1 MKKRNNK
8 ISGWPKL
15 FCSFNAGIFL
25 NIALTILP
33 FGSYGSSW
41 ELLAMAGVVCQA
53 TLLPCSLLA
62 TLDGMTNASVSV
74 AICSLILIFAL
85 LGTYIKK
92 LLKENKTKD
101 IAILGL
107 REVIRLL
114 EEKIK

>member
-1 MKKRNNK
+1 
-8 ISGWPKL
+8 
-15 FCSFNAGIFL
+15 
-25 NIALTILP
+25 
-33 FGSYGSSW
+33 
-41 ELLAMAGVVCQA
+41 
-53 TLLPCSLLA
+53 
-62 TLDGMTNASVSV
+62 MTNASVSV